1 MKTTN
6 FTTTLELTTVTALC
20 IERSTKKPV
29 EKLVELIGNYTA
41 DTAEKPVKKLL
52 AADSTV
58 AFAMVLSVSVST
70 AVYEMLVR
78 DFLALCRLYGEVKPV
93 K

>member
-29 EKLVELIGNYTA
+29 EKLVELSGNYTA
-41 DTAEKPVKKLL
+41 EAAEKPVKKLL

-78 DFLALCRLYGEVKPV
+78 DFLSLCRLYGEVKPV